1 MVASAKTNS
10 SACTTNRFNSR
21 KAIETAQ
28 FGQNVNSLIVRPST
42 NRFNSRK
49 AIETLCLG
57 RRPFF
62 VIPNTGYHHG
72 LERRLFNVAT
82 SRAKEHTII
91 IADKSVFEHKEID
104 QDVLSYLRRLV
115 GERVDLRG
123 SVIKVGPDDA
133 DELLGD
139 AVKGAMLPSKNSNN
153 AHRMASSSASVVA
166 DFWQNAVM
174 NVLLPDQR
182 EEVLDTGAQSLAELD
197 MAALI
202 SVWPWVQMTSRS
214 SQT

>member
-1 MVASAKTNS
+1 MP
-10 SACTTNRFNSR
+10 
-21 KAIETAQ
+21 
-28 FGQNVNSLIVRPST
+28 GQ
-42 NRFNSRK
+42 
-49 AIETLCLG
+49 ETLFCYS
-57 RRPFF
+57 
-62 VIPNTGYHHG
+62 NTGYHHG